1 MKGQPPSQGT
11 RDGARRRW
19 SARPPRDGTVAPWRY
34 ENSKPPVVELLSFR
48 WSHVDAWPL
57 HGWAFESIHLMGVP
71 CAREGWPTPPKR
83 CLSHEAAGP
92 TVLSWRPAHRPE
104 SFLAQSKSMLAA
116 TWLSRL
122 EKAPAP
128 GCCCQNPSWAW
139 VSSLESRGPC
149 FYLGRVGVDLQT
161 LPDLAEH
168 RDISAG
174 PLIYPASYKPRTRD
188 PVKIL
193 WGSGVPSFAE
203 AALPAPKALPGVP
216 IAAPDLGTVQLARL
230 GMKLSGVR
238 TKQGLDRTGIG
249 LEPNCESQKCLC
261 IER

>member
-1 MKGQPPSQGT
+1 
-11 RDGARRRW
+11 
-19 SARPPRDGTVAPWRY
+19 
-34 ENSKPPVVELLSFR
+34 
-48 WSHVDAWPL
+48 
-57 HGWAFESIHLMGVP
+57 MGVP

-139 VSSLESRGPC
+139 GLEPGITGSVLLLGQGGGRSSDTPGFGRTSRH
-149 FYLGRVGVDLQT
+149 F
-161 LPDLAEH
+161 
-168 RDISAG
+168 AG

-261 IER
+261 IEH